1 MTSGTSET
9 SGSSGTAG
17 GAGGTGAAGGAGGAR
32 DTGAVRDTGAAGAV
46 TDARDAGGPAGAEET
61 GYGDILRAP
70 YAARLLTGTLVGR
83 LPHAT
88 GPVAIVLFTRAE
100 GGGYSLAGG
109 LAAAY
114 GIATAIGQPL
124 LGRAVDL
131 RGQLRVQLPAAVI
144 SALGMVLL
152 AAAGIGSLPLAYA
165 GVVIA
170 GLFTPPLEGG
180 LRALWP
186 SVLGREDRV
195 HRAYALDAVAQEIM
209 FTVGPL
215 LITLIVSFWSAGA
228 ALLVINA
235 IGVLGALVVVL
246 SEPSR
251 VWRSAPREAHWLG
264 ALRSGGLLALLGS
277 FFFVGLAL
285 GSITVAGVAYAD
297 DHGRDAVYGWLMAAL
312 SFGALVGGVFY
323 GARRWTGTPERRLT
337 VIVAL
342 LALGYLPLALTPG
355 VPAMTALAAL
365 SGLFLAPAIACAFVV
380 VDRHAPRGTVTEA
393 FSWLVTTFG
402 VGAAA
407 GTAVAGPVVELAST
421 SWSFAVAG
429 AGGIA
434 ALLVLMS
441 TQRILAGPGRGP
453 DPGRPVPDPAGRS
466 AENDRNGA
474 AEPGFSSGREA

>member
-1 MTSGTSET
+1 MATE
-9 SGSSGTAG
+9 A
-17 GAGGTGAAGGAGGAR
+17 
-32 DTGAVRDTGAAGAV
+32 
-46 TDARDAGGPAGAEET
+46 T
-61 GYGDILRAP
+61 GYADILKAP
-70 YAARLLTGTLVGR
+70 HAARLLAGTLVGR

-109 LAAAY
+109 LAAVH
-114 GIATAIGQPL
+114 GIATAVGQPL

-131 RGQLRVQLPAAVI
+131 RGQLRVLLPAAVV
-144 SALGMVLL
+144 SALGMVLF
-152 AAAGIGSLPLAYA
+152 AVAGTGSLPLAYA
-165 GVVIA
+165 AVAVA

-209 FTVGPL
+209 YTVGPL
-215 LITLIVSFWSAGA
+215 LITLFVAFWSAGA
-228 ALLVINA
+228 ALVVINV
-235 IGVLGALVVVL
+235 IGLLGALAVVL
-246 SEPSR
+246 SAPSR
-251 VWRSAPREAHWLG
+251 AWRSAPREAHWLG
-264 ALRSGGLLALLGS
+264 ALRSPGLLALLGS

-285 GSITVAGVAYAD
+285 GSITVAGIAYAD
-297 DHGRDAVYGWLMAAL
+297 DHGRGAVYGWLLAAL

-323 GARRWTGTPERRLT
+323 GSRGWSGPPERRLRI
-337 VIVAL
+337 IVAL

-355 VPAMTALAAL
+355 VVAMTALSVLA
-365 SGLFLAPAIACAFVV
+365 GLFLAPALACAFVA

-407 GTAVAGPVVELAST
+407 GTAAAGPAVESGSTAWGFVVT
-421 SWSFAVAG
+421 G

-434 ALLVLMS
+434 ALAVL
-441 TQRILAGPGRGP
+441 LATRRALAEPEPGAGIAL
-453 DPGRPVPDPAGRS
+453 PAGDPPARS

-474 AEPGFSSGREA
+474 AEPGFSSGVEA